1 MTHKMYMY
9 VSPQFYSMLSSAR
22 CVVMHSCL
30 AWYVLVHNS
39 AKNGRILLQLGPL
52 ESSHWGEDRY
62 AEFMFGLLVLTT
74 KFSVIGA
81 KSYSNWTLLQGH
93 ISVRSVKAH
102 WRKAL
107 YLQIGKKE
115 PGYYEIHYDMTTE
128 TPGNWNISFLW
139 IMSRAALLCFLRFD
153 HRPINALLPPPATT
167 RPQPLFTTVV
177 RFLK

>member
-1 MTHKMYMY
+1 
-9 VSPQFYSMLSSAR
+9 MLSSAR

-39 AKNGRILLQLGPL
+39 AKNGRISLQLGPF

-115 PGYYEIHYDMTTE
+115 PGYYQIHYDMTIMLQRHRATE
-128 TPGNWNISFLW
+128 ISPSCESWAEQL
-139 IMSRAALLCFLRFD
+139 SSASSDLTTDPSTLCFL
-153 HRPINALLPPPATT
+153 PPPLLDLSLFS
-167 RPQPLFTTVV
+167 PQLSVSWNN
-177 RFLK
+177 LCI